1 MVWLRHRVWLA
12 GIACACA
19 AAGLTGCSSAGLQC
33 YVPPLRT
40 WGIEVTSA
48 GQVRWQTRLPLREG
62 IFGEGT
68 APLVAG
74 PVVVFSEDDVVYAL
88 RRADG
93 HRVWSWSSGRLIQGT
108 FQWQGLVVVL
118 TAGSR
123 TGYLTGL
130 DAPTGKVRWTRQI
143 GDGNPSDMAVTADGG
158 LAVEDDGFEVVNLSD
173 GRVRWSAQ
181 VGVAAMAVSGASV
194 LAAGSGWLTSYDD
207 QTGKVRWTEALRP
220 IRLAIIAG
228 DLGPTG
234 AAGDLGLAADAGLV
248 YLSGVQQ
255 LPTTRASYPTPVL
268 LGISAVNG
276 KVKWRFS
283 PTPAEGVTV
292 LGPGLLS
299 VESDDG
305 RWLEDLNPVTGRPRW
320 QLVDYGRN
328 QMFFAD
334 GRLIADTTKAT
345 TGTGGLLT
353 AIDSADGQRVWQVRL
368 PTVVSFPLGAVPGG
382 LLVYASA
389 VNNAC

>member
-48 GQVRWQTRLPLREG
+48 GQVRWQARLPLREG

-130 DAPTGKVRWTRQI
+130 DAATGKVRWTRQI

-173 GRVRWSAQ
+173 GRVRWSAPA
-181 VGVAAMAVSGASV
+181 GVAAMAVSGASV
-194 LAAGSGWLTSYDD
+194 LVAGSGWLTSYDD

-228 DLGPTG
+228 DLGPAG

-255 LPTTRASYPTPVL
+255 LPTTKASYPAPVL
-268 LGISAVNG
+268 FGISAVNG

-283 PTPAEGVTV
+283 PPAAVGVTV

-299 VESDDG
+299 VQSDDG

-320 QLVDYGRN
+320 QLADYGSN
-328 QMFFAD
+328 QMFFAG

-353 AIDSADGQRVWQVRL
+353 AIDSADGERVWQVRL

>member
-19 AAGLTGCSSAGLQC
+19 GAGITGCNSARLQC

-62 IFGEGT
+62 IFGKGT

-74 PVVVFSEDDVVYAL
+74 PVAVFSEDDVVYTL

-93 HRVWSWSSGRLIQGT
+93 HRVWSWSSGRLVQGT

-130 DAPTGKVRWTRQI
+130 DAATGKVRWTRQI
-143 GDGNPSDMAVTADGG
+143 GDGNPSDIAVTADGG

-173 GRVRWSAQ
+173 GRVRWSAP
-181 VGVAAMAVSGASV
+181 VGVATMAVSGASV

-207 QTGKVRWTEALRP
+207 RTGKVRWTEALRP

-228 DLGPTG
+228 GLGPTG

-255 LPTTRASYPTPVL
+255 LPARGSYPTPVV
-268 LGISAVNG
+268 LGISTVNG
-276 KVKWRFS
+276 KVKWRCS
-283 PTPAEGVTV
+283 PTTAVGVTV

-299 VESDDG
+299 VESHD
-305 RWLEDLNPVTGRPRW
+305 RAWLEGLNPATGRPRW
-320 QLVDYGRN
+320 QLDNTGRN
-328 QMFFAD
+328 QMFFAG
-334 GRLIADTTKAT
+334 GRLIAVTSTSS